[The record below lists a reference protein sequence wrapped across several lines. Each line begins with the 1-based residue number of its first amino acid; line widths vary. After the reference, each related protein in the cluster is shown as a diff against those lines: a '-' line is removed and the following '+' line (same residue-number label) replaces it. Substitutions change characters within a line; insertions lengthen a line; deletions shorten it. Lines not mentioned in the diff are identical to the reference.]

1 MPYLDLHLDCP
12 GLRISNF
19 SIGSDTITIE
29 TQSSTAT
36 ATCPGCGRD
45 SNRVHS
51 RYTRQVRDLP
61 VQGKSLVIRLTAS
74 RFYCV
79 HGDCRRRTFCER
91 LNGWAEPHAR
101 TSGSLTESHRD
112 IGFALG
118 GEAGARLAEKLA
130 MPTSPDTLLRRV
142 KSAPDRP
149 GPPPRFVGV
158 DDWAIRK
165 GHNYGTI
172 LIDLE
177 RHCVIDVLPGRDGEA
192 LKQWLSEHP
201 QVEVIARDRWTAYA
215 KAATEA
221 APQAK
226 QVADRW
232 HLLKNLREAVER
244 LLARHPAEI
253 RQAAQ
258 AENPATGSPPSHTT
272 DRSTPPAG
280 ANDGSAP
287 VPQAAAPLPE
297 RAQARAGRRRAREER
312 HELVRGL
319 HAQGRSLRQI
329 AKQLKM
335 SFRTVMR
342 YVRGPVCPDWEAG
355 RPRPSQ
361 LDDHGAFIA
370 DWIARGG
377 RNAAELHRL
386 LTARGCPIKYS
397 TTCRYAGR
405 LLGSAGRPGPR
416 PEDLVPPAPCP
427 PSARKLSFAFL
438 CPAARDGASGRAVLD
453 RMRAGVPGLGTALDL
468 AAEFA
473 AMIRKTVA
481 QPLPVW
487 LNKVDDSGARE
498 LKTFAAGLREDQA
511 AVAAALTEPWSS
523 GQVEGQVNR
532 LKLIKRAGYGRAGLP
547 LLRARVRK
555 KG

>member
-1 MPYLDLHLDCP
+1 V
-12 GLRISNF
+12 
-19 SIGSDTITIE
+19 
-29 TQSSTAT
+29 A
-36 ATCPGCGRD
+36 A
-45 SNRVHS
+45 V
-51 RYTRQVRDLP
+51 
-61 VQGKSLVIRLTAS
+61 
-74 RFYCV
+74 
-79 HGDCRRRTFCER
+79 
-91 LNGWAEPHAR
+91 HAR
-101 TSGSLTESHRD
+101 TTDSLTESHRD

-130 MPTSPDTLLRRV
+130 MRTSPDTLLRRV
-142 KSAPDRP
+142 KSAPDEP
-149 GPPPRFVGV
+149 APLPRYVGV
-158 DDWAIRK
+158 DDWSLRK
-165 GHNYGTI
+165 GQQYGTI

-192 LKQWLSEHP
+192 LKQWLSKHP

-221 APQAK
+221 APQAQ

-258 AENPATGSPPSHTT
+258 TENPATASPPSPTA
-272 DRSTPPAG
+272 DGATPPVG
-280 ANDGSAP
+280 ANDGSAQ
-287 VPQAAAPLPE
+287 VPEAAAPPTE
-297 RAQARAGRRRAREER
+297 RAQTQAARRRARAER
-312 HELVRGL
+312 HKLVRGL

-342 YVRGPVCPDWEAG
+342 YVREPVCPDWEAG

-361 LDDHGAFIA
+361 LDEHRAFIA
-370 DWIARGG
+370 DWIAQGG

-386 LTARGCPIKYS
+386 LKARGCPIKYS

-416 PEDLVPPAPCP
+416 PDHLVPPAPCP

-438 CPAARDGASGRAVLD
+438 CPAARDGDAGRAVLD
-453 RMRAGVPGLGTALDL
+453 QMRAGVPGLGTALDL

-481 QPLPVW
+481 QPLSVW
-487 LNKVDDSGARE
+487 LAKVAACGVHE
-498 LKTFAAGLREDQA
+498 LKTFAAGLRDDEA

-532 LKLIKRAGYGRAGLP
+532 LKLIKRTGYGRASLP
-547 LLRARVRK
+547 LLRARVRR